1 MLLTYAQHQR
11 SFSIRLMAQ
20 MKQPPLHNLALFTLP
35 RNSTIHY
42 VDYTTD
48 ETGIDESNF
57 LLGNIKNDIGIVL
70 DFYFNLC
77 SLEMTCRELA
87 HVFLFLAANGVHPKT
102 GIEVING
109 SKTKRINAIMQLCGF
124 YDEAGE
130 FSFKVGLPGK
140 SGVGGMSN
148 AQVGGIGAIAGALLG
163 GGGGAVKGALGGS
176 AMAVLGTLA
185 LSALKNWQQGSQP
198 GAQAAVTADGAS
210 VPRITEEE
218 ARQMATPETAQL
230 CLRSMISAAKADGQ
244 IQEDEMQRIV
254 GKLEEGGIS
263 QEERQ
268 FVVQEM
274 SKPLDLQGLIADV
287 PNRQIGAQVYASAL
301 LAISVDTRAEQQY
314 LQQLA
319 SGLGLD
325 SGTVQR
331 LHQMVGA

>member
-1 MLLTYAQHQR
+1 MDFGAIVGQLMQNGLSGQSR
-11 SFSIRLMAQ
+11 GRLE
-20 MKQPPLHNLALFTLP
+20 NALGE
-35 RNSTIHY
+35 R
-42 VDYTTD
+42 
-48 ETGIDESNF
+48 GIGGQGGGLEQILGG
-57 LLGNIKNDIGIVL
+57 LLGGGAQGGARTQAGGGGL
-70 DFYFNLC
+70 GG
-77 SLEMTCRELA
+77 LA
-87 HVFLFLAANGVHPKT
+87 GMLGGGSGQQGGGGGLADMLG
-102 GIEVING
+102 
-109 SKTKRINAIMQLCGF
+109 
-124 YDEAGE
+124 
-130 FSFKVGLPGK
+130 GLLGGQ